1 MSGQVWLLLIAAQC
15 AWAGSYVAMKFAGEE
30 LAVGVVV
37 VLRYLIAVAGFT
49 LIGRLPRFHRD
60 DWLLILTLGTLNFAL
75 SPSLQVASLRYT
87 QAADAS
93 ILIALEPLVTVAAA
107 GIVLRNPLGSRTI
120 WASIAG
126 LAGALVLSGVG
137 APTGDLTQERLL
149 GNALFLTSM
158 CFEVSV
164 TVAGGRLTRRYDPL
178 AAMAALKACG
188 LLASAV
194 IYAPVLAETDF
205 GAISSRAWL
214 SVGYLG
220 IFASVVGYGIWY
232 HAIRHAPV
240 SQVAMSLYLQPI
252 VGAALGVW
260 LAGETIGLHTLFGA
274 AIIAASLLWW
284 RMGLRS
290 DTKPEPAPS
299 RSRL

>member
-1 MSGQVWLLLIAAQC
+1 
-15 AWAGSYVAMKFAGEE
+15 MKFAGEE
-30 LAVGVVV
+30 LPVGVVV
-37 VLRYLIAVAGFT
+37 VLRYLITVVGFA
-49 LIGRLPRFHRD
+49 LLGRLPRVPRE

-93 ILIALEPLVTVAAA
+93 ILIALEPLVTVVAAA
-107 GIVLRNPLGSRTI
+107 VVLRNPLGSRTI
-120 WASIAG
+120 WASVAG

-137 APTGDLTQERLL
+137 APTGDFTRERLI
-149 GNALFLTSM
+149 GNALFLGSM

-188 LLASAV
+188 LLASAL
-194 IYAPVLAETDF
+194 IYAPVLVETDF
-205 GAISSRAWL
+205 GAISSRAWI

-240 SQVAMSLYLQPI
+240 SQVAMSLYLQPV
-252 VGAALGVW
+252 VGAALGVA
-260 LAGETIGLHTLFGA
+260 LAGETVGAHTLIGA
-274 AIIAASLLWW
+274 GMIAASLLWW
-284 RMGLRS
+284 RKTLAARG
-290 DTKPEPAPS
+290 PAKILP
-299 RSRL
+299 

>member
-1 MSGQVWLLLIAAQC
+1 
-15 AWAGSYVAMKFAGEE
+15 MKFAGEE
-30 LAVGVVV
+30 LPVGVVV
-37 VLRYLIAVAGFT
+37 VLRYLIAVVGFA
-49 LIGRLPRFHRD
+49 LLGRLPRVPRE

-93 ILIALEPLVTVAAA
+93 ILIALEPLVTVVAAA
-107 GIVLRNPLGSRTI
+107 VVLRNPLGSRTI
-120 WASIAG
+120 WASVAG

-137 APTGDLTQERLL
+137 APTGDFTRERLI
-149 GNALFLTSM
+149 GNALFLGSM

-188 LLASAV
+188 LLASAL
-194 IYAPVLAETDF
+194 IYAPVLVETDF
-205 GAISSRAWL
+205 GAISSRAWI

-240 SQVAMSLYLQPI
+240 SQVAMSLYLQPV
-252 VGAALGVW
+252 VGAALGVA
-260 LAGETIGLHTLFGA
+260 LAGETVGAHTLIGA
-274 AIIAASLLWW
+274 GMIAASLLWW
-284 RMGLRS
+284 RKTLAARG
-290 DTKPEPAPS
+290 PAKILP
-299 RSRL
+299 